1 MDSTAGKNL
10 AYTLAVNTQNILCS
24 DFIFNYYTA
33 IVVRDFL
40 ANLTDND
47 VKIKWPNDIIL
58 KGKKIVGI
66 LIEKKKLIKIIISLS
81 EPDSIFFRKNLMKFP
96 MQDRF

>member
-1 MDSTAGKNL
+1 M
-10 AYTLAVNTQNILCS
+10 
-24 DFIFNYYTA
+24 FNYYTA
-33 IVVRDFL
+33 IAWDFL
-40 ANLTDND
+40 ANLTDCD

-66 LIEKKKLIKIIISLS
+66 LIEKKKLIKIIISSS
-81 EPDSIFFRKNLMKFP
+81 EPDSIFFRKNLKFP